1 MIKKIQSLFL
11 SFALII
17 TSFIGLGQIT
27 TIAVADDFP
36 SKPIE
41 VVTHAGLG
49 GGTDTTARMLLIR
62 TRKNLKNNAYITPKK
77 GDGGNKAMAY
87 VKSKPR
93 DGHTVLAI
101 TPTHL
106 FRMARGGAAL
116 EIDDF
121 VGVARTTVDPIVIF
135 VNAKSPHKTIEDLVR
150 AGNKKPIKYGGTNV
164 GSVDHISGLIFAR
177 EAKTKIAFV
186 PFEGGGAIMTNL
198 VGNQIDAAG
207 LNLDEGKDQLDS
219 GELRV
224 LAVMAD
230 TRLSALPDTPT
241 LKEKGINASFATV
254 RGVVVLK
261 GTPQAT
267 IDKLEAGFLK
277 AMKHPVYQ
285 NYLDGAGLD
294 STSVAGAAAW
304 DTELKKIYKEAR
316 EALVSLGLAK

>member
-1 MIKKIQSLFL
+1 
-11 SFALII
+11 
-17 TSFIGLGQIT
+17 
-27 TIAVADDFP
+27 
-36 SKPIE
+36 
-41 VVTHAGLG
+41 
-49 GGTDTTARMLLIR
+49 MLLIR

-106 FRMARGGAAL
+106 FRMARGGAVL

-135 VNAKSPHKTIEDLVR
+135 VNAKSPHKTIEDLIK

>member
-1 MIKKIQSLFL
+1 MIKKIQSIFL
-11 SFALII
+11 TFSLII
-17 TSFIGLGQIT
+17 TSVVAAGQFT
-27 TIAVADDFP
+27 TVVNAADFP

-77 GDGGNKAMAY
+77 GDGGNIAMAY
-87 VKSKPR
+87 VKSKPK

-106 FRMARGGAAL
+106 FRMARGGTAL
-116 EIDDF
+116 TIDDF

-135 VNAKSPHKTIEDLVR
+135 VNAKSPYKTIEDLIK

-186 PFEGGGAIMTNL
+186 PFDGGGAIMTNL

-230 TRLSALPDTPT
+230 NRLSALPNTPT

-254 RGVVVLK
+254 RGIVVLK
-261 GTPQAT
+261 GTPQAA

-285 NYLDGAGLD
+285 NYLTGAGLD
-294 STSVAGAAAW
+294 SSSVSGAAAW
-304 DTELKKIYKEAR
+304 DMEIKKIYKEAR
-316 EALVSLGLAK
+316 AALVSLGLAK

>member
-17 TSFIGLGQIT
+17 TSFVGLGQVAT
-27 TIAVADDFP
+27 TAVAEEFP

-77 GDGGNKAMAY
+77 GDGGNKAMSY

-116 EIDDF
+116 DIDDF

-135 VNAKSPHKTIEDLVR
+135 VNAKSPYKTIEDLIK

-198 VGNQIDAAG
+198 VGAQIDAAG
-207 LNLDEGKDQLDS
+207 LNLDEGKDQLES
-219 GELRV
+219 G
-224 LAVMAD
+224 AVSY
-230 TRLSALPDTPT
+230 THLTLPTKPS
-241 LKEKGINASFATV
+241 G
-254 RGVVVLK
+254 
-261 GTPQAT
+261 
-267 IDKLEAGFLK
+267 
-277 AMKHPVYQ
+277 
-285 NYLDGAGLD
+285 
-294 STSVAGAAAW
+294 
-304 DTELKKIYKEAR
+304 
-316 EALVSLGLAK
+316 

>member
-1 MIKKIQSLFL
+1 MIKKIQSIFL
-11 SFALII
+11 TFSLII
-17 TSFIGLGQIT
+17 TSVVAAGQFT
-27 TIAVADDFP
+27 TVANAADFP

-77 GDGGNKAMAY
+77 GDGGNIAMTY
-87 VKSKPR
+87 VKSKPK

-106 FRMARGGAAL
+106 FRMARGGTAL
-116 EIDDF
+116 TIDDF

-135 VNAKSPHKTIEDLVR
+135 VNAKSPHKTIEDLIK

-186 PFEGGGAIMTNL
+186 PFDGGGAIMTNL

-230 TRLSALPDTPT
+230 ERLSALPNTPT

-261 GTPQAT
+261 GTPQAA

-285 NYLDGAGLD
+285 NYLTGAGLD
-294 STSVAGAAAW
+294 SSSVSGAAAW
-304 DTELKKIYKEAR
+304 DMEIKKIYKEAR
-316 EALVSLGLAK
+316 AALVSLGLAK